1 MTTVAEALRYMR
13 NNPKYAELIHD
24 TYLGEDI
31 FESAERFRR
40 SAEFLEAQKLIGDRV
55 RGGKVL
61 DLGAGVGIAS
71 RAFAECGAR
80 IVYALE
86 PDPSD
91 EIGRGAIRRLATAAS
106 ITIVDA
112 YGEKIPLPD
121 EEVDVVYARQ
131 VLHHAQNLRQIL
143 LECARVLKPGGVF
156 FACREHVVDNDR
168 QLQIFLDNHPVHQ
181 LVGGENAFR
190 LDEYIDA
197 IRSAGLELQKV
208 FGPWDTMINAFPAV
222 KTTEELKRYP
232 RTVLKRRLG
241 RFGVLLSNVPGV
253 NSLVWRWLKRSVP
266 GRPYAF
272 LATKRSE
279 CHQQTPSSEK

>member
-1 MTTVAEALRYMR
+1 MSTVAEAVRYMR

-24 TYLGEDI
+24 TYLGENV

-40 SAEFLEAQKLIGDRV
+40 SAEFLEVQKLIGNRV

-80 IVYALE
+80 VVYALE

-91 EIGRGAIRRLATAAS
+91 ETGRGAIRRLVQAAS

-131 VLHHAQNLRQIL
+131 VLHHAQNLPQVL
-143 LECARVLKPGGVF
+143 LECARVLKPGGIF
-156 FACREHVVDNDR
+156 LACREHVVDNDK
-168 QLQIFLDNHPVHQ
+168 QLRVFLDNHPVHQ

-190 LDEYIDA
+190 LEEYIDA
-197 IRSAGLELQKV
+197 IRSAGLELENV
-208 FGPWDTMINAFPAV
+208 LGPWDTVINAFPAV
-222 KTTEELKRYP
+222 KTTEELKGYP

-241 RFGVLLSNVPGV
+241 RFGALLSNTPGIDT
-253 NSLVWRWLKRSVP
+253 LVWRWLKRPVP
-266 GRPYAF
+266 GRPYTF
-272 LATKRSE
+272 LATK
-279 CHQQTPSSEK
+279 P